1 MSEVD
6 LFVKKEDAVIKMIDE
21 DDGLHLANIYLF
33 STSYDRCMAQL
44 TEITD
49 QILKKPSSTPP
60 GVTTT
65 IVSTPAS
72 DDDEEDIVEVDDD
85 VDEPVVSTDFRGRA
99 RRGSFFTLPSR
110 YDAEPASTPD
120 DTVGGNHLMV
130 PFTAIPIE
138 PTIPEEPESPGQE
151 EAPAAGTVSVD
162 EGPTTDGVAPT
173 ESDSA
178 ERSALQIGK
187 AAANVKVRPTGPP
200 IKQLTLTDANATSV
214 RSRKPALNIKLPP
227 VPPRTSTV
235 DSEARRFGSSMTLGL
250 GQRLMVEIPAVVNS
264 RTPGKQVYLAAPGGA
279 PTRGRMVSPVVPG
292 GLSTS
297 HVTQKPK
304 PTSMAIS
311 GQHGSLKVLSQS
323 SKALKGSLTDTEPV
337 SYRHALAL
345 REAKETKQRLAESKN
360 VGEQPPPPPPAKDT
374 KVTFAD
380 KLPSGRESRVPARA
394 AAPVTRRSTLALD
407 SHPAGKLPE
416 GEGDVPRRSSGVSY
430 MRQNNDHKRGGTVA
444 EKKISNRQRQTSNLK
459 ERTGSVT

>member
-1 MSEVD
+1 M
-6 LFVKKEDAVIKMIDE
+6 KKEDAVIKMIDE

-49 QILKKPSSTPP
+49 EILKKPSSTPP

-72 DDDEEDIVEVDDD
+72 DDDEEDIVEGEDD
-85 VDEPVVSTDFRGRA
+85 VDGPVESTDFRGRA

-151 EAPAAGTVSVD
+151 EAPAAGTVPV

-178 ERSALQIGK
+178 ERSALQLGK
-187 AAANVKVRPTGPP
+187 AAANVKVRLTGPP
-200 IKQLTLTDANATSV
+200 IKQLTLTDANATSA

-227 VPPRTSTV
+227 APSRTPTF

-250 GQRLMVEIPAVVNS
+250 GQRLMVEIPAVMKP
-264 RTPGKQVYLAAPGGA
+264 RTPGKPVYLAAPGGP

-297 HVTQKPK
+297 RVAQKPK
-304 PTSMAIS
+304 PTSMGIS

-345 REAKETKQRLAESKN
+345 REAKETKQQLAESKN
-360 VGEQPPPPPPAKDT
+360 AAEQPPPPPPAKDT

-394 AAPVTRRSTLALD
+394 AAPLTRRSTIALD

-416 GEGDVPRRSSGVSY
+416 GEGDVPRHSSGVSY
-430 MRQNNDHKRGGTVA
+430 LRQNNDHKRGGTVA
-444 EKKISNRQRQTSNLK
+444 DKKMSSRQRQTSNLK